1 MQSLRC
7 LINAHHLSYSSFQ
20 DLWKILIGHSSFR
33 DPVSTVPQLYAFE
46 SHIFL
51 FVKALIKAEVEPCAA
66 QLLNGLDSYKKPN
79 TSALKKLEASKAV
92 KGPSKN
98 FVIGLSKYLVCMYM
112 YMYNLMSL
120 IASININYQFFF
132 PLIPPGPLPTHTY
145 TQDLDEEQSLELFES
160 FLSSSYRGSLS
171 ELNKKLVSERER
183 LTILQQIRDYYHSER
198 LHLLRCLKQLL
209 GYWQDPEH
217 DYRVTYRNNSIA
229 TKLSC

>member
-1 MQSLRC
+1 MNFPPKRPRNICLCFYTIRADNITHLSRKCQNGKLKACTELYKTYFPVEVACLQSLRC

-66 QLLNGLDSYKKPN
+66 QLLNGLDSYKKLN
-79 TSALKKLEASKAV
+79 ASALKKLEASKAV
-92 KGPSKN
+92 KGPSKS

-120 IASININYQFFF
+120 IASININYQVF
-132 PLIPPGPLPTHTY
+132 
-145 TQDLDEEQSLELFES
+145 
-160 FLSSSYRGSLS
+160 FLSF
-171 ELNKKLVSERER
+171 
-183 LTILQQIRDYYHSER
+183 
-198 LHLLRCLKQLL
+198 HLA
-209 GYWQDPEH
+209 P
-217 DYRVTYRNNSIA
+217 S
-229 TKLSC
+229 